1 MLRESGIL
9 CVRWNLSTEMRGKF
23 EAENRKIVKKLSCE
37 KSFKQ
42 FELVFVPFPVFLC
55 GARREKRSLEF
66 LKGEAPETFFRA
78 GENRWN
84 LKCGQDKNLLIRKV
98 RKLSKWED
106 FYQLFIMKRKL
117 EWIFKIFTGFS
128 LLLHQKKRKSW
139 ERIRSDERKKNVER
153 KINWKFFET

>member
-55 GARREKRSLEF
+55 GARREKRSSEF
-66 LKGEAPETFFRA
+66 LKGEVKAPETFFRA

-106 FYQLFIMKRKL
+106 FYQLFIVKRKL

-128 LLLHQKKRKSW
+128 LLLHQKNGKAGSGLDQT
-139 ERIRSDERKKNVER
+139 SGKKTSKE
-153 KINWKFFET
+153 K